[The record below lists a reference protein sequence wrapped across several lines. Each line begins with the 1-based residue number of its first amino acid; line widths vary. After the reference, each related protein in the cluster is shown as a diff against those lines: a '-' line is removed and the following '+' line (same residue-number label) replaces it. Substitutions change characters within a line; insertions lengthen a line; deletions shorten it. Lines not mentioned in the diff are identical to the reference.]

1 MYPEFSVIIP
11 TLNEASEI
19 GRTLAALR
27 SSAEPVEII
36 VVDGGSSDRTV
47 EIARDFEATVIVA
60 PRGRGSQLHAGTSI
74 ATGDVLWFLHADS
87 IPPVDA
93 FAAIRSAFEDRNSVA
108 GNFALR
114 FYGHGGA
121 ARFMTWFYP
130 QIRRIGL
137 IYGDSGIFV
146 RRETYE
152 RIGGFKPLPLFEDLE
167 FVGRLKK
174 VGGLVHLQSELVT
187 SSRRFEGR
195 LFILVFLRWVLF
207 QCFYWIGVSL
217 YRLAETYHPAVSEE
231 LNETLAADLS
241 NSR

>member
-1 MYPEFSVIIP
+1 MSVEFSIIIP

-19 GRTLAALR
+19 GCALDALR
-27 SSAEPVEII
+27 FQGESVEII
-36 VVDGGSSDRTV
+36 IADGGSSDETGA
-47 EIARDFEATVIVA
+47 IAQGKGATVIIVQ
-60 PRGRGSQLHAGTSI
+60 RGRGVQMHTGADAAKGSI
-74 ATGDVLWFLHADS
+74 LWFLHADS
-87 IPPVDA
+87 VPPGDA
-93 FAAIRSAFEDRNSVA
+93 LSEIRHALTDENIVG
-108 GNFALR
+108 GNFTLR
-114 FYGHGGA
+114 FDGGGRA

-137 IYGDSGIFV
+137 MYGDSGIFV

-195 LFILVFLRWVLF
+195 PFILVFLRWVLF
-207 QCFYWIGVSL
+207 QCFYWIGVSP
-217 YRLAETYHPAVSEE
+217 YRLAKTYHPAVSEE

-241 NSR
+241 NLR